1 VPGTLRV
8 LVVEDHHDGR
18 ESLRT
23 LVGLWGHEC
32 RTAPDGPAGVGMAL
46 RWHPDVALVDLGLP
60 VCDGLEVCRQV
71 RAVLGRNV
79 LLVAM
84 TAYTDDGS
92 AVRAGF
98 DQHLTKPAHPEAIWE
113 LLDHQAGLLRREAG
127 DDR

>member
-1 VPGTLRV
+1 MSTPLRV
-8 LVVEDHHDGR
+8 LVVEDNPDGC

-46 RWHPDVALVDLGLP
+46 RWHPHVALVDLGLP

-71 RAVLGRNV
+71 RAVLGEDV
-79 LLVAM
+79 LLVAV
-84 TAYTDDGS
+84 TAYRDDGS
-92 AVRAGF
+92 SVRAGF
-98 DQHLTKPAHPEAIWE
+98 DQHLTKPADPEAIRE
-113 LLDHQAGLLRREAG
+113 LLDRQAGLLRWEAG